1 MTTEVVGNCGISV
14 APALPE
20 KVEELQAYLSGSASW
35 LPFEETNF
43 ANYMD
48 AWPDIAVNTIMQVG
62 HNTLRLMAM
71 GMEDRAPNDGELLHM
86 QEMLEKEL
94 NAGALGL
101 SSGLFIATGCYSEP
115 DELHALGSVLKK
127 HSARYSSHAR
137 DESHCVHEAVAEA
150 IDVGET
156 CGVHVQ
162 LVHMKLSDTD
172 N

>member
-1 MTTEVVGNCGISV
+1 MTIEVVGNCGFSV

-86 QEMLEKEL
+86 QEMLEEGL
-94 NAGALGL
+94 NADALGL
-101 SSGLFIATGCYSEP
+101 SSGLFIAPGCYSEP
-115 DELHALGSVLKK
+115 DELHALG
-127 HSARYSSHAR
+127 
-137 DESHCVHEAVAEA
+137 
-150 IDVGET
+150 
-156 CGVHVQ
+156 
-162 LVHMKLSDTD
+162 
-172 N
+172 